1 MISISSILLEKE
13 FETKKHVES
22 LAFNRAAS
30 TVGETKAID
39 YIERELNLENIDSHY
54 EYFHW
59 TGPTRI
65 LMRISY
71 LVIMTYL
78 LLSRL
83 FLPIIVYAVIK
94 VSFERTRQ
102 MTLIKKESSKNIFA
116 KIPAKVEGTKRP
128 VVIFSAHYDSISA
141 NISYR
146 IQVLM
151 FLIYR
156 LIIGFY
162 ICVIFILSIWLT
174 LDIYSIYGLPTDI
187 VILISILS
195 LIGIVT
201 SLPILYLVFNEKPSS
216 SSIDNASGVAILI
229 ELAKLFKNN
238 PLDKIDLYFV
248 WTGAEEWGLK
258 GAKKFCSEH
267 FIHLNEEYDLNESI
281 SINIDMVGTYIGLL
295 DKVGLP
301 LRRRLNKNLNN
312 ILEATANSLNIPITR
327 FNKIIEPKMDHTIF
341 RRFARRVRK
350 NLQIACFH
358 SDKDSK
364 YIHSLRD
371 TPDKCTSENLNGCLA
386 ICYQALR
393 SIDLR
398 VK

>member
-1 MISISSILLEKE
+1 MILITSLLLDKE
-13 FETKKHVES
+13 LETKKHVES
-22 LAFNRAAS
+22 LAFNRGAS
-30 TVGETKAID
+30 TIGETKAID
-39 YIERELNLENIDSHY
+39 YIEKELNSVNIDSQY

-65 LMRISY
+65 LMRVSY
-71 LVIMTYL
+71 LIIVTYL

-83 FLPIIVYAVIK
+83 FLLLILYVVIK

-102 MTLIKKESSKNIFA
+102 MTLIKKESSKNIFT
-116 KIPAKVEGTKRP
+116 KIPAKEETFKRP

-146 IQVLM
+146 FQVFI

-162 ICVIFILSIWLT
+162 ICIIFILSIWLT
-174 LDIYSIYGLPTDI
+174 LDLFFIYSLPTDI
-187 VILISILS
+187 IILVSILS
-195 LIGIVT
+195 LFGIAT
-201 SLPILYLVFNEKPSS
+201 SIPILYLVFNEKPSS

-229 ELAKLFKNN
+229 ELAKLFKKN
-238 PLDKIDLYFV
+238 PLEKFDIYFI

-258 GAKKFCSEH
+258 GSKKFCSDH
-267 FIHLNEEYDLNESI
+267 FLHLNEEYDLNKSI
-281 SINIDMVGTYIGLL
+281 NINIDMVGTYIGLL
-295 DKVGLP
+295 DKVGFP
-301 LRRRLNKNLNN
+301 LKKRLNKNLNN
-312 ILEATANSLNIPITR
+312 IIEATANSLNIPITR
-327 FNKIIEPKMDHTIF
+327 FNKMIEPKSDHTIF
-341 RRFARRVRK
+341 RRCARRARK
-350 NLQIACFH
+350 KLQIVFFH

-371 TPDKCTSENLNGCLA
+371 TPDKCTTENLNGCLT
-386 ICYQALR
+386 ICYQTLR

-398 VK
+398 IE